1 MNRSWAYG
9 LLVACLMIGSCGG
22 SDDGASERGQT
33 SASPSPS
40 VTFDSATALIDTDK
54 GSVLI
59 DVEVAETGRQRELG
73 LMNRESLPQDAGM
86 VFVFFEPTTGGFWM
100 KNTLIPL
107 SIAFF
112 DVNGKILKI
121 LDMEP
126 CTKDPCEVYDPGVTY
141 MGALEVNQGAFE
153 RWDVEEG
160 DFIQL
165 NR

>member
-1 MNRSWAYG
+1 MNRRLVYG
-9 LLVACLMIGSCGG
+9 LLVGCLMIGSCGG
-22 SDDGASERGQT
+22 SDDGASQRGQAP
-33 SASPSPS
+33 ASPSPS
-40 VTFDSATALIDTDK
+40 ATFDSATALIDTDE

-59 DVEVAETGRQRELG
+59 DVEVAETDRQREVG

-100 KNTLIPL
+100 KNTLLPL

-112 DVNGKILKI
+112 DVDGKILEI

-126 CTKDPCEVYDPGVTY
+126 CTNDPCEVYDPGVTY

-153 RWDVEEG
+153 RWNVEEG